1 MSETDD
7 ISMPSLAESQNM
19 GFMPLDSVFQ
29 PTHQVKLFRGSSNPE
44 LAQAVANYLK
54 IPLGKAMVTTFANN
68 EIREK
73 IEENVRGA
81 RVFVIQPTCGRVN
94 DSLMELLIMID
105 ALKRASAHQICA
117 VIPYY
122 GYAKQE
128 KKTSGRE
135 PITAKL
141 VANLITTA
149 GANRIITCDLHA
161 AAIQGFFDIPVDNLS
176 AMPIIAEHYLN
187 KHIPREE
194 LVVVS
199 PDAGG
204 VARATNLAERLH
216 SKFAII
222 FKRRP
227 EPDKLDIIDVVGDIK
242 GKTCIVVDDMI
253 STGGTLVKGI
263 ETLVKHGAKRVY
275 AAATHAIFAGN
286 AVEILENSPLEELI
300 VTDTIPLSE
309 AARKMTK
316 LKVLSLAPL
325 LGETI
330 RRTHFNL
337 SVSEL
342 FT

>member
-1 MSETDD
+1 MDA
-7 ISMPSLAESQNM
+7 I
-19 GFMPLDSVFQ
+19 PLDSVFQ
-29 PTHQVKLFRGSSNPE
+29 PTHHVKLFHGNSNPG
-44 LAQAVANYLK
+44 LAKAVADYLQ
-54 IPLGKAMVTTFANN
+54 IPLGKAMVTTFANK

-81 RVFVIQPTCGRVN
+81 RVFVIQPTCGNVN
-94 DSLMELLIMID
+94 DTLMELLIMID

-149 GANRIITCDLHA
+149 GADRIITCDLHA

-176 AMPIIAEHYLN
+176 ALPIIAEHYLN
-187 KHIPREE
+187 KNIPKEN

-204 VARATNLAERLH
+204 VARATKLAERLGA
-216 SKFAII
+216 KLAII

-227 EPDKLDIIDVVGDIK
+227 EPDKLDVIDIVGDIK

-253 STGGTLVKGI
+253 STGGTLVKGV
-263 ETLVKHGAKRVY
+263 ETLIEHGAKKVY
-275 AAATHAIFAGN
+275 TAATHAIFAEN
-286 AVEILENSPLEELI
+286 AVQIIKDSPIEELI
-300 VTDTIPLSE
+300 VTDTIPISE
-309 AARKMTK
+309 EAKSMGK

-342 FT
+342 FV

>member
-1 MSETDD
+1 M
-7 ISMPSLAESQNM
+7 A
-19 GFMPLDSVFQ
+19 
-29 PTHQVKLFRGSSNPE
+29 K
-44 LAQAVANYLK
+44 AVADYLQ
-54 IPLGKAMVTTFANN
+54 IPLGKAMVTTFANK

-81 RVFVIQPTCGRVN
+81 RVFVIQPTCGNVN
-94 DSLMELLIMID
+94 DTLMEVLIMID

-149 GANRIITCDLHA
+149 GADRIITCDLHA

-176 AMPIIAEHYLN
+176 ALPIIAEHYLN
-187 KHIPREE
+187 KNIPKEN

-204 VARATNLAERLH
+204 VARATKLAERLGA
-216 SKFAII
+216 KLAII

-227 EPDKLDIIDVVGDIK
+227 EPDKLDVIDIVGDIK

-253 STGGTLVKGI
+253 STGGTLVKGV
-263 ETLVKHGAKRVY
+263 ETLIEHGAKKVY
-275 AAATHAIFAGN
+275 TAATHAIFAEN
-286 AVEILENSPLEELI
+286 AVQIIKDSPIEELI
-300 VTDTIPLSE
+300 VTDTIPISE
-309 AARKMTK
+309 EAKSMGK

-342 FT
+342 FV